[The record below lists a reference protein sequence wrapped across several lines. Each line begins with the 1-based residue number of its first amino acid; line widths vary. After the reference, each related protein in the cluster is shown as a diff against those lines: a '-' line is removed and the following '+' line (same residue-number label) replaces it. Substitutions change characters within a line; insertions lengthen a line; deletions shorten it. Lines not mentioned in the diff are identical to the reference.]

1 MAHASYTAVA
11 ATRPRIRRDVLFTQT
26 PDGVLFHNAD
36 GGFRLTAKSAYRFA
50 TLIVPH
56 LTGEHSVAD
65 LCRGLGEAQQAMVG
79 ELVRTLYER
88 DFARPVA
95 APAERAAGQV
105 ELAPDVA
112 RRYAPQIAYA
122 DHYADD
128 AEARFLRFRETR
140 VAVLGDDEVARWCAS
155 SLIRN
160 GCATVGV
167 TPGNDAP
174 KRDTSAPDTLAPT
187 TSAPDTWTPTT
198 SAPDTLAPAPSV
210 LGIPALEAE
219 AAEAVADG
227 CPVELRTLAPAA
239 RHAPSWAELA
249 GYDLVIVTG
258 GRTAPARLL
267 PLLRAGIPAGVTLLP
282 AWSYGSDAV
291 IGPLMASGTPGCW
304 ACAALRLGAA
314 AGRDHAAAAE
324 LWRALAL
331 PGSPPV
337 ASPEPGRPLAAM
349 IGNLLGYEVFRATS
363 GALPAETAGQVIVQ
377 DMASLDVTAEPLLP
391 HPRCPFCSPGEEEAR
406 EAVAPVDLAAAGTS
420 GAPALPT
427 LETARE
433 ADALVEELNRRSAL
447 VRPYTGV
454 FTRYADEPLT
464 QIPLKL
470 SVVEFG
476 AGHAGPRAI
485 AAFDV
490 HHVAGARMRAL
501 DAAAVVYAEHVV
513 PAHVVPAHVVPA
525 HGVAGRA
532 EGAVAEGS
540 LTIASGLPGTAT
552 AWQQAVSLVTKEPAL
567 VPAAAVRPFGPHN
580 GDRLFERTRAGAGAG
595 PSPADAAAAGLLS
608 ALAHDALLRAVRGSA
623 AAPVSLSD
631 GTPDAE
637 LVFLVRSAERLGL
650 DVELLDLGE
659 GARSGVQVLLAR
671 AGERWAVGADL
682 DRQVAAVAALR
693 DLLGAVQY
701 EQDAAASGK
710 PADTGDALLQDL
722 DARTLTLTASADAG
736 PADAGPADAGPADAG
751 PRARPADG
759 NAAAVGWSEVLDRLR
774 AAGRD
779 AYVVPTGA
787 SDLAS
792 AGLHTVRVLLTTAQ
806 EPGDDH

>member
-1 MAHASYTAVA
+1 MAHASYQAVA
-11 ATRPRIRRDVLFTQT
+11 ATRPRIRRDVLFTET

-50 TLIVPH
+50 TVIVPH
-56 LTGEHSVAD
+56 LTGEHTVAD
-65 LCRGLGEAQQAMVG
+65 LCRGLGEPQRTMVG

-88 DFARPVA
+88 DFARPVTT
-95 APAERAAGQV
+95 PGGPAAGQP
-105 ELAPDVA
+105 EPTPDVA

-122 DHYADD
+122 DHYSDD

-140 VAVLGDDEVARWCAS
+140 VAVLGEDDVARWCAS

-167 TPGNDAP
+167 IPGPGTPELD
-174 KRDTSAPDTLAPT
+174 
-187 TSAPDTWTPTT
+187 
-198 SAPDTLAPAPSV
+198 
-210 LGIPALEAE
+210 AE

-227 CPVELRTLAPAA
+227 CPVELRTLPSAPGQE
-239 RHAPSWAELA
+239 PSWSDLA
-249 GYDLVIVTG
+249 DYDLVVVTG
-258 GRTAPARLL
+258 GRSAPARLL
-267 PLLRAGIPAGVTLLP
+267 PLLRAGIPAGRTLLP
-282 AWSYGSDAV
+282 AWTYGADAV
-291 IGPLMASGTPGCW
+291 IGPLMTPGTPGCW

-314 AGRDHAAAAE
+314 AGRDTAAAAE
-324 LWRALAL
+324 LWSALAL
-331 PGSPPV
+331 PGSPAP
-337 ASPEPGRPLAAM
+337 AGPEPGRPLAAM

-377 DMASLDVTAEPLLP
+377 DTASLDVTAEPLLA
-391 HPRCPFCSPGEEEAR
+391 HPRCPFCAPVEEAAR
-406 EAVAPVDLAAAGTS
+406 EQVAPVDLSAAGTC

-447 VRPYTGV
+447 VRPLTGV

-464 QIPLKL
+464 QLPLKL

-501 DAAAVVYAEHVV
+501 DAAALVYAEHVV
-513 PAHVVPAHVVPA
+513 PVR
-525 HGVAGRA
+525 GVSDRTG
-532 EGAVAEGS
+532 ESVAESS
-540 LTIASGLPGTAT
+540 LTVASGLPGTAA
-552 AWQQAVSLVTKEPAL
+552 AWQQAVSIVTKEPAL
-567 VPAAAVRPFGPHN
+567 VPAGAVRPFGPYN
-580 GDRLFERTRAGAGAG
+580 GDRLFERTRAGSGAG

-608 ALAHDALLRAVRGSA
+608 ALAHDALLRAVRGTA
-623 AAPVSLSD
+623 AARVHLTD
-631 GTPDAE
+631 RTPDAE
-637 LVFLVRSAERLGL
+637 LAFLVRSAERLGL
-650 DVELLDLGE
+650 AVELLDLGE

-671 AGERWAVGADL
+671 AGERWAVGAAL
-682 DRQVAAVAALR
+682 DRQTATVAALR

-701 EQDAAASGK
+701 EQDAAATGG
-710 PADTGDALLQDL
+710 PADIGDPLLPDL
-722 DARTLTLTASADAG
+722 DARTLTVSAGAPPADPGPQDAG
-736 PADAGPADAGPADAG
+736 PA
-751 PRARPADG
+751 
-759 NAAAVGWSEVLDRLR
+759 AAGWSEVLERLR

-779 AYVVPTGA
+779 AYLVPTGSA
-787 SDLAS
+787 DLAS
-792 AGLHTVRVLLTTAQ
+792 AGLYTARVLLTTDQ

>member
-1 MAHASYTAVA
+1 MAHASYQAVA
-11 ATRPRIRRDVLFTQT
+11 ATRPRIRRDVLFTET

-50 TLIVPH
+50 TVIVPH
-56 LTGEHSVAD
+56 LTGEHTVAD
-65 LCRGLGEAQQAMVG
+65 LCRGLGEAQQTMVG

-95 APAERAAGQV
+95 APEGPAAGQAP
-105 ELAPDVA
+105 LAPDVA

-122 DHYADD
+122 DHYSDD

-140 VAVLGDDEVARWCAS
+140 VAVLGEDDVARWCAS

-167 TPGNDAP
+167 TPG
-174 KRDTSAPDTLAPT
+174 PDT
-187 TSAPDTWTPTT
+187 
-198 SAPDTLAPAPSV
+198 
-210 LGIPALEAE
+210 PALDAE

-227 CPVELRTLAPAA
+227 CPVELRTLPPAA
-239 RHAPSWAELA
+239 GQEPSWSELA
-249 GYDLVIVTG
+249 DYDLVVVTG
-258 GRTAPARLL
+258 GRSAPARLL
-267 PLLRAGIPAGVTLLP
+267 PLLRAGIPAGRTLLP
-282 AWSYGSDAV
+282 AWTYGADAV
-291 IGPLMASGTPGCW
+291 IGPLMAPGTPGCW

-314 AGRDHAAAAE
+314 AGRDTAAAAE
-324 LWRALAL
+324 LWSTLSL
-331 PGSPPV
+331 PGSP
-337 ASPEPGRPLAAM
+337 AAAGPEPGRPLAAM

-377 DMASLDVTAEPLLP
+377 DTASLDVTAEPLLA
-391 HPRCPFCSPGEEEAR
+391 HPRCPFCAPGEGEAR
-406 EAVAPVDLAAAGTS
+406 EHLAPVDLSAAGTS

-470 SVVEFG
+470 SMVELG
-476 AGHAGPRAI
+476 TGHAGPRAI

-501 DAAAVVYAEHVV
+501 DAAALVYAEHVV
-513 PAHVVPAHVVPA
+513 PVR
-525 HGVAGRA
+525 GVSARA
-532 EGAVAEGS
+532 EEAVAESS
-540 LTIASGLPGTAT
+540 LTVASGLPGTAA

-567 VPAAAVRPFGPHN
+567 VPAGAVRPFGPYN
-580 GDRLFERTRAGAGAG
+580 GDRLFERTRAGSGAG

-608 ALAHDALLRAVRGSA
+608 ALAHDALLRAVRGAA
-623 AAPVSLSD
+623 AAPVPLTD
-631 GTPDAE
+631 RTPDAE
-637 LVFLVRSAERLGL
+637 IAFLVRSAERLGL
-650 DVELLDLGE
+650 AVELLDLGE
-659 GARSGVQVLLAR
+659 GARSGAQVLLAR
-671 AGERWAVGADL
+671 AGERWAVGAGL
-682 DRQVAAVAALR
+682 DRQTATVAALR

-701 EQDAAASGK
+701 EQEAAATGG
-710 PADTGDALLQDL
+710 PADTGDPLLPDL
-722 DARTLTLTASADAG
+722 DARTLTVSADTPPADTP
-736 PADAGPADAGPADAG
+736 PADAPPAPSGPLDRSPS
-751 PRARPADG
+751 
-759 NAAAVGWSEVLDRLR
+759 AVGWSEVLERLR

-779 AYVVPTGA
+779 AYLVPTGSA
-787 SDLAS
+787 DLAS
-792 AGLHTVRVLLTTAQ
+792 AGLHTARVLLTTAQ

>member
-1 MAHASYTAVA
+1 MAHASYHAVA
-11 ATRPRIRRDVLFTQT
+11 ETRPRIRRDVLFTET

-95 APAERAAGQV
+95 APDASAAGQPAP
-105 ELAPDVA
+105 APDVA

-128 AEARFLRFRETR
+128 AEARFLRFRDTR
-140 VAVLGDDEVARWCAS
+140 VAVLGDDDVARWCAS

-160 GCATVGV
+160 GCALVGV
-167 TPGNDAP
+167 TPAL
-174 KRDTSAPDTLAPT
+174 R
-187 TSAPDTWTPTT
+187 TPPPGT
-198 SAPDTLAPAPSV
+198 PELD
-210 LGIPALEAE
+210 AE

-227 CPVELRTLAPAA
+227 CPVELRTLPTAPD
-239 RHAPSWAELA
+239 RQPSWSELSE
-249 GYDLVIVTG
+249 YDLVVVTG

-267 PLLRAGIPAGVTLLP
+267 PLLRTGIPAGRTLLP
-282 AWSYGSDAV
+282 AWSYGADAV
-291 IGPLMASGTPGCW
+291 IGPLMTSTATGCW

-314 AGRDHAAAAE
+314 AGRDGAAAAE
-324 LWRALAL
+324 LWSALAL
-331 PGSPPV
+331 PGGPT
-337 ASPEPGRPLAAM
+337 ASGPEPGRPLAAM
-349 IGNLLGYEVFRATS
+349 IGNLLGYEVFRTTS

-377 DMASLDVTAEPLLP
+377 DMASLDVTAEPLLA
-391 HPRCPFCSPGEEEAR
+391 HPRCPFCAPDEEATSR
-406 EAVAPVDLAAAGTS
+406 ATAPVDLAEAGTTCT
-420 GAPALPT
+420 PALPT
-427 LETARE
+427 LDTARAAE
-433 ADALVEELNRRSAL
+433 ALVEELNRRSAL

-476 AGHAGPRAI
+476 TGPAASRAI

-513 PAHVVPAHVVPA
+513 PAY
-525 HGVAGRA
+525 GVAARGEA
-532 EGAVAEGS
+532 AVAEGS
-540 LTIASGLPGTAT
+540 LTIASGLPGTAA
-552 AWQQAVSLVTKEPAL
+552 AWQPAVSLVTKEPAL
-567 VPAAAVRPFGPHN
+567 VPAGAVRPFGPHN

-608 ALAHDALLRAVRGSA
+608 ALAHDALLRAVRGA
-623 AAPVSLSD
+623 AALPVPLPDGSD
-631 GTPDAE
+631 DTGDAE
-637 LVFLVRSAERLGL
+637 LVFLVRSADRLGL
-650 DVELLDLGE
+650 AVELLDLGE
-659 GARSGVQVLLAR
+659 AAHSGVQVLLAR
-671 AGERWAVGADL
+671 AGERWAVGACL
-682 DRQVAAVAALR
+682 DRRTATVTALR
-693 DLLGAVQY
+693 DLLGAVQF
-701 EQDAAASGK
+701 ERDEDAPGG
-710 PADTGDALLQDL
+710 PADTGDPLLADL
-722 DARTLTLTASADAG
+722 DARTLTVATDGRSADG
-736 PADAGPADAGPADAG
+736 RSAD
-751 PRARPADG
+751 
-759 NAAAVGWSEVLDRLR
+759 GWSEVLDRLR
-774 AAGRD
+774 SAGRD
-779 AYVVPTGA
+779 VYAVSTGTP
-787 SDLAS
+787 DLAS
-792 AGLHTVRVLLTTAQ
+792 AGLHTARVLLTSAQ

>member
-1 MAHASYTAVA
+1 MAHASYQAVA
-11 ATRPRIRRDVLFTQT
+11 ATRPRIRRDVLFTET

-95 APAERAAGQV
+95 APAEEAA
-105 ELAPDVA
+105 ERPALAPDVA
-112 RRYAPQIAYA
+112 RRFAPQIAYA

-140 VAVLGDDEVARWCAS
+140 VAVLGDDDVARWCAS

-160 GCATVGV
+160 GCASVGV
-167 TPGNDAP
+167 
-174 KRDTSAPDTLAPT
+174 
-187 TSAPDTWTPTT
+187 
-198 SAPDTLAPAPSV
+198 PADMET
-210 LGIPALEAE
+210 PALDAE
-219 AAEAVADG
+219 VAEAVGDG
-227 CPVELRTLAPAA
+227 CPVELRTLAPAGG
-239 RHAPSWAELA
+239 REPGWPELA
-249 GYDLVIVTG
+249 DYDLVVVTG

-267 PLLRAGIPAGVTLLP
+267 PLLRAGIPAGRTLLP
-282 AWSYGSDAV
+282 AWSYGADAV
-291 IGPLMASGTPGCW
+291 IGPLMAHGTAGCW

-314 AGRDHAAAAE
+314 VGRDTAAAAE
-324 LWRALAL
+324 LWSTLAL
-331 PGSPPV
+331 PGSPAP
-337 ASPEPGRPLAAM
+337 AGPEPGRPLAAM

-377 DMASLDVTAEPLLP
+377 DMASLDVTAEPLLV
-391 HPRCPFCSPGEEEAR
+391 HPRCPFCAPAEEDAAL

-420 GAPALPT
+420 PAPAPAT

-476 AGHAGPRAI
+476 TGHAGPRAV

-501 DAAAVVYAEHVV
+501 DAAAVLYAEHVV
-513 PAHVVPAHVVPA
+513 PAR
-525 HGVAGRA
+525 GLVARA
-532 EGAVAEGS
+532 EGAVAES
-540 LTIASGLPGTAT
+540 ALTIASGLSGTAS
-552 AWQQAVSLVTKEPAL
+552 AWQRAVSLVTKEPAL
-567 VPAAAVRPFGPHN
+567 VPAGAVRPFGPHN
-580 GDRLFERTRAGAGAG
+580 GDRLYERTRAGAGAG
-595 PSPADAAAAGLLS
+595 PTPADAAAAGLLS
-608 ALAHDALLRAVRGSA
+608 ALAHDALLRAVRGAA
-623 AAPVSLSD
+623 AAPVLLTD
-631 GTPDAE
+631 ETPDAE
-637 LVFLVRSAERLGL
+637 LAFLVRSAERLGIA
-650 DVELLDLGE
+650 VELLDLGE

-671 AGERWAVGADL
+671 AEQRWAVGADL
-682 DRQVAAVAALR
+682 DRQTATVAALR

-701 EQDAAASGK
+701 ERDATASGA
-710 PADTGDALLQDL
+710 PADTGDPLLRDL
-722 DARTLTLTASADAG
+722 DARTLTVSADAG
-736 PADAGPADAGPADAG
+736 DARANAVVAAGWTG
-751 PRARPADG
+751 
-759 NAAAVGWSEVLDRLR
+759 VLDRLR
-774 AAGRD
+774 AARRD
-779 AYVVPTGA
+779 AYAVPTGSA
-787 SDLAS
+787 DLAS
-792 AGLHTVRVLLTTAQ
+792 AGLHTARVLLTCTQ